1 MDFFIIYL
9 AERAFHRI
17 FEFFRHWYIRGFLNF
32 SHKAVEVLEGLD
44 QTFALKITIRNFFA
58 PLFGDYTI
66 LGRILGFIF
75 RSGRIFIGSIVY
87 SIVILFFIV
96 AFSFW
101 AFIPVFIIF
110 KIIFP

>member
-1 MDFFIIYL
+1 MNFFIIYL
-9 AERAFHRI
+9 AERALHRI
-17 FEFFRHWYIRGFLNF
+17 FEFFRHWYVRGFLNF
-32 SHKAVEVLEGLD
+32 SYKAIEVLEGLD
-44 QTFALKITIRNFFA
+44 QTFALKITIRNFFS

-75 RSGRIFIGSIVY
+75 RSGRMIIGLIVY

-101 AFIPVFIIF
+101 VFIPVYVVFRIF
-110 KIIFP
+110 YF